1 MKGRLR
7 EGILVAVG
15 ALAFAL
21 AFAYPLLRHFGQ
33 PGFNDDWDY
42 TWQLHWVPY
51 LTVVQF
57 HQFPLWNPYK
67 CGGMPMLA
75 NPQARFM
82 TPFFLLHLIWA
93 PVVGMHLEVVLHLAT
108 AWAGGYVLARVMGLG
123 VLAAI
128 LCGSLFPGS
137 SWFYLHMG
145 VGHVVFLPALYLPWF
160 IALLWIAAEQ
170 RRLFMAALGGA
181 VLALIF
187 FEGGVYPVTQ
197 AGLFAGL
204 LGLVL
209 TVQRRSGWPLMVLG
223 IAGLF
228 AAGLAAPKLLP
239 SFELMRQLSRPTGF
253 IAESHRVRELL
264 AALFSRAQDPASHPQ
279 LYGVGQFS
287 FWEVGAYVSPLIVPL
302 VLLGIVTRPGR
313 TLPWLIVG
321 LFFFGTAIGDAG
333 RYAPWSLL
341 HHLPIFSSERV
352 VARFLIPLTL
362 ALGVIA
368 ACGVDFLTSRGRFA
382 AWLAGAMVAAV
393 VLDLWIVDPPL
404 LLRAFG
410 GAEPTI
416 PVSASFQQVNGPF
429 IRFNMYA
436 WTRAN
441 QGTVNCYEYA
451 EPQTAVIGYRQPG
464 YNGEQYLSG
473 PGSIR
478 LLRWTPNALSY
489 EVDLPQSGVA
499 TINQNYDR
507 GWRLVRGQGQVFS
520 AKGLLA
526 LRLPPGRQ
534 RLEIAYHSPLAL
546 IGTVVALAV
555 IGFMAALK
563 FCIRQ

>member
-7 EGILVAVG
+7 EGVLVAVG

-93 PVVGMHLEVVLHLAT
+93 PVVGTHLEVVLHLAT

-209 TVQRRSGWPLMVLG
+209 TV
-223 IAGLF
+223 
-228 AAGLAAPKLLP
+228 
-239 SFELMRQLSRPTGF
+239 
-253 IAESHRVRELL
+253 
-264 AALFSRAQDPASHPQ
+264 
-279 LYGVGQFS
+279 
-287 FWEVGAYVSPLIVPL
+287 
-302 VLLGIVTRPGR
+302 
-313 TLPWLIVG
+313 
-321 LFFFGTAIGDAG
+321 
-333 RYAPWSLL
+333 
-341 HHLPIFSSERV
+341 
-352 VARFLIPLTL
+352 
-362 ALGVIA
+362 
-368 ACGVDFLTSRGRFA
+368 
-382 AWLAGAMVAAV
+382 
-393 VLDLWIVDPPL
+393 
-404 LLRAFG
+404 
-410 GAEPTI
+410 
-416 PVSASFQQVNGPF
+416 
-429 IRFNMYA
+429 
-436 WTRAN
+436 
-441 QGTVNCYEYA
+441 
-451 EPQTAVIGYRQPG
+451 
-464 YNGEQYLSG
+464 
-473 PGSIR
+473 
-478 LLRWTPNALSY
+478 
-489 EVDLPQSGVA
+489 
-499 TINQNYDR
+499 
-507 GWRLVRGQGQVFS
+507 
-520 AKGLLA
+520 
-526 LRLPPGRQ
+526 
-534 RLEIAYHSPLAL
+534 
-546 IGTVVALAV
+546 
-555 IGFMAALK
+555 
-563 FCIRQ
+563 